1 MQCPPGSMTGTREER
16 NIQRDK
22 EICLRWHSTSAV
34 EPEILA
40 TGNPHSHTCLDVER
54 SAFLQHLHWLP
65 DLLLRKV
72 TQAPDDTA
80 EAERANIQAMVRGWD
95 TLYIMMRSR
104 YVSQF
109 IRKTKLLGRRSYHL
123 QEP

>member
-1 MQCPPGSMTGTREER
+1 M
-16 NIQRDK
+16 
-22 EICLRWHSTSAV
+22 

-80 EAERANIQAMVRGWD
+80 EAESKHPGHGEGLGY
-95 TLYIMMRSR
+95 TLYYDEVQVRFPI
-104 YVSQF
+104 
-109 IRKTKLLGRRSYHL
+109 H
-123 QEP
+123 P